1 MASLTSPV
9 SAQMFAIFA
18 IFARLCRK
26 SHLQDWN
33 LCNLCLPLGFL
44 GLMGSDLLFSSKEV
58 DIEGDREGNR
68 REDNKS
74 LIEINV
80 KVYNLK

>member
-1 MASLTSPV
+1 
-9 SAQMFAIFA
+9 MFAIVA

-44 GLMGSDLLFSSKEV
+44 GFMDSASLFSSKEV
-58 DIEGDREGNR
+58 GIEGDTEGKG
-68 REDNKS
+68 REDNK
-74 LIEINV
+74 
-80 KVYNLK
+80 